1 MSSTFFQAFSE
12 HRKFFFRYTW
22 PLKLASLRAGRRL
35 AHVFGKPD
43 GRKIASV
50 IAVVPY
56 YGDHHLL
63 SWFLTYYRKLGIKLF
78 VFLDISADRDL
89 QTWLDTTI
97 DCAVWRP
104 RGFMHPGK
112 TVDALNYLR
121 HRYARDRW
129 CLSVEPYDMLVFPKS
144 ETRHIR
150 DLTDFLESEQR
161 KHVFAVALDAYGDG
175 PASDIA
181 ISDEI
186 SPPELLP
193 YFDRFGYQT
202 AAGVELNVI
211 PILGGVQRRHLY
223 GDEPQRAP
231 ALNRI
236 PLLKLTWDCYYL
248 ASTRVV
254 VPLRFNTPHSEWH
267 STTTT
272 CLLRYALLGGEMP
285 LHIAKQAEPAQLY
298 PDNVTPLFAGSEAM
312 MSAGLKNQGSQRFT
326 SSRDL
331 LDCGLLNNGQWF

>member
-1 MSSTFFQAFSE
+1 MLAEFFDLFSE
-12 HRKFFFRYTW
+12 HRKFFFRYTL

-35 AHVFGKPD
+35 EHAFGKPD

-56 YGDHHLL
+56 YGDHRLL
-63 SWFLTYYRKLGIKLF
+63 PWFLTYYRKLGIKF
-78 VFLDISADRDL
+78 FAFLDISTEHDLADR
-89 QTWLDTTI
+89 LDSAT

-104 RGFMHPGK
+104 KGFMHPGK

-129 CLSVEPYDMLVFPKS
+129 CLSVEPYDLLVFPKS

-150 DLTDFLESEQR
+150 DLTDFMESEQR
-161 KHVFAVALDAYGDG
+161 KHVFAIVVDTYGDA
-175 PASDIA
+175 PASEM
-181 ISDEI
+181 SLSGEI
-186 SPPELLP
+186 SPADQLP

-202 AAGVELNVI
+202 AAAEALDVI
-211 PILGGVQRRHLY
+211 PILGGVQRRYLY

-236 PLLKLTWDCYYL
+236 PLLKVTWDCYYL

-254 VPLRFNTPHSEWH
+254 VPTRLNTPHSPWH
-267 STTTT
+267 STTTA
-272 CLLRYALLGGEMP
+272 CLLRYALMGSEMP

-298 PDNVTPLFAGSEAM
+298 PDSVTPLFAGSETM
-312 MSAGLKNQGSQRFT
+312 TSAILKNQGSQQFT
-326 SSRDL
+326 SSQNL

>member
-1 MSSTFFQAFSE
+1 MLAAFFEAFAE
-12 HRKFFFRYTW
+12 RRKFFFRYTW

-35 AHVFGKPD
+35 AHVFGKAD
-43 GRKIASV
+43 GRKLKSV
-50 IAVVPY
+50 IAIVPY
-56 YGDHHLL
+56 YGDHRFLA
-63 SWFLTYYRKLGIKLF
+63 WFLTYYRKLGIKQF
-78 VFLDISADRDL
+78 VFLDISMEHDLADR
-89 QTWLDTTI
+89 LDSAL

-104 RGFMHPGK
+104 KGFMHPGK

-121 HRYARDRW
+121 HRYARNRW
-129 CLSVEPYDMLVFPKS
+129 CLSVEPYDLLVFPKS

-161 KHVFAVALDAYGDG
+161 KHAFAIVVDAYGDG
-175 PASDIA
+175 PAAELSA
-181 ISDEI
+181 SGEMP
-186 SPPELLP
+186 PPEQLP
-193 YFDRFGYQT
+193 FFDRFGYQT
-202 AAGVELNVI
+202 AAAEELDVI
-211 PILGGVQRRHLY
+211 PILGGVQRRYLY
-223 GDEPQRAP
+223 GDEPQKAP

-236 PLLKLTWDCYYL
+236 PLLKVTWDCYYL

-254 VPLRFNTPHSEWH
+254 VPTRFNTPHSPWH

-272 CLLRYALLGGEMP
+272 CLLRYALIGSEMS

-298 PDNVTPLFAGSEAM
+298 PDSVTPLFAGSEAM
-312 MSAGLKNQGSQRFT
+312 ISATLKNQGSQKFT